1 MSYVWH
7 YLLSRLLYDELI
19 RRGGAVAVLLFVL
32 GLALAAVWLRR
43 RRASRRRP

>member
-7 YLLSRLLYDELI
+7 YLLSRLIYDELI
-19 RRGGAVAVLLFVL
+19 RRDGALAVLLVAL
-32 GLALAAVWLRR
+32 MVALAAVWLGR